1 MDSAD
6 SRSDL
11 QKRERI
17 MSNKNNALIHEL
29 SKKLIAR
36 ESSSSRRD
44 NKSSTEPINEDTK
57 KIHAVTIGKPLPKK
71 RYPTEKKVDSKRRK
85 GMLAF
90 EEESDSDRLFSV
102 FNKQMI
108 HLMPC
113 AYAIPR

>member
-6 SRSDL
+6 SSSDL

-29 SKKLIAR
+29 SKKLIAK
-36 ESSSSRRD
+36 ETSSNRSD
-44 NKSSTEPINEDTK
+44 KKTPAEPTNEDAK
-57 KIHAVTIGKPLPKK
+57 KTQAVTIGKPLLRK
-71 RYPTEKKVDSKRRK
+71 RYPAEKKVDSKRRK

-108 HLMPC
+108 HLTSC
-113 AYAIPR
+113 AYVIPR

>member
-1 MDSAD
+1 MDSGD

-29 SKKLIAR
+29 SKKLIAK
-36 ESSSSRRD
+36 ESSSSRGD
-44 NKSSTEPINEDTK
+44 KKTSTESTNDAK
-57 KIHAVTIGKPLPKK
+57 KIQAVTIGKPLSRK
-71 RYPTEKKVDSKRRK
+71 RHPAEKNVDSKRRK

-90 EEESDSDRLFSV
+90 EEESDSDRLCSV
-102 FNKQMI
+102 FNKHMI

-113 AYAIPR
+113 AYVIPR